1 MAKKKNLVGGA
12 KVKISL
18 MLTAGMITGWGI
30 CGYAVILQNGVRK
43 QNAMVENAESFLP
56 DKLYIR
62 MGTKRL

>member
-18 MLTAGMITGWGI
+18 MLTAGMIAGWGI

-56 DKLYIR
+56 DKR
-62 MGTKRL
+62 

>member
-18 MLTAGMITGWGI
+18 MLTAGMIAGWGI

-43 QNAMVENAESFLP
+43 QNAMVENAESFLARQAV
-56 DKLYIR
+56 YQ
-62 MGTKRL
+62 GS